1 MEGTHSPICSFSY
14 LGVGCPVAGP
24 VGPVLWLL
32 LLSVFLLVVTLM
44 RLLYEIIRYIS

>member
-24 VGPVLWLL
+24 VGPVLLL